1 MNNNVEESAFPLTTP
16 SPPPTFFSRFFL
28 SCLNFIKKKP
38 ALSIVVIIPNIVFAI
53 YLTCIASPQ
62 YISEAHFMVKSE
74 RSQGTPLSMLLQAG
88 GETITSENTY
98 AVQDYMMSRDAMNVL
113 LKNHDLEKV
122 FNSPTADFMARYP
135 NWYSLNNKESFYR
148 YYKKHVKAEI
158 DADTS
163 LSVLRVR
170 TFSAAE
176 SQRIAKALL
185 AASENLVNDINARQ
199 RQNLIG
205 AAQKEVD
212 ESLKQLKK
220 LQIQMAT
227 FRDTTAMID
236 PEKQS
241 VPLIGNKYALQA
253 MLTATQMQLEQ
264 TLKTAPDSPA
274 VAVYRHQISIILQ
287 EIKNASATLTGNNQ
301 SLVPKLTEFDSL
313 TIQRQLLEKVLISEV
328 GSLEAAKAQAN
339 RQMVFL
345 EDVTQPDAPDYPEY
359 PPTIVFMAVCLAA
372 TYGLYTMG
380 RLLVAGA
387 REHKIT

>member
-1 MNNNVEESAFPLTTP
+1 MINQVEEREPIA
-16 SPPPTFFSRFFL
+16 PPTQPSSFSRIMFL
-28 SCLNFIKKKP
+28 FVNFIKNRP
-38 ALSIVVIIPNIVFAI
+38 ALALFVIFPNILFFI
-53 YLTCIASPQ
+53 YLSCIASPQ
-62 YISEAHFMVKSE
+62 YISEAHFMVRSE
-74 RSQGTPLSMLLQAG
+74 RSQSTPLSMLLQAG

-98 AVQDYMMSRDAMNVL
+98 AVQDYMMSRDAMNTL
-113 LKNHDLEKV
+113 LKKHNLDKV
-122 FNSPTADFMARYP
+122 FNPPHADFIARYP
-135 NWYSLNNKESFYR
+135 NFYSRNDKESFYR
-148 YYKKHVKAEI
+148 YYKKHIKAEI

-170 TFSAAE
+170 TFNAAE

-185 AASENLVNDINARQ
+185 TASESLINDINTRQ

-212 ESLKQLKK
+212 ESLKQLQQLQLK
-220 LQIQMAT
+220 LAT
-227 FRDTTAMID
+227 FRNTNAVID

-241 VPLIGNKYALQA
+241 IPLVSNKYALQA
-253 MLTATQMQLEQ
+253 MQTATQMQLDQ
-264 TLKTAPDSPA
+264 TLKTTPDSPSI
-274 VAVYRHQISIILQ
+274 AVYRHQIAIIQQ
-287 EIKNASATLTGNNQ
+287 ELKRASAQLTGNAE

-328 GSLEAAKAQAN
+328 GSLEAAKAQAD

-345 EDVTQPDAPDYPEY
+345 EEVTQPDAPDYPEY
-359 PPTIVFMAVCLAA
+359 PPTAVFMAVFFAA
-372 TYGLYTMG
+372 TYGLYIMG

>member
-1 MNNNVEESAFPLTTP
+1 MTNNVEESNPITPP
-16 SPPPTFFSRFFL
+16 SPSGAFL
-28 SCLNFIKKKP
+28 SRILLSALSFMKKKP
-38 ALSIVVIIPNIVFAI
+38 ALLVIVIIPNLVFAI
-53 YLTCIASPQ
+53 YLTCLASPQ
-62 YISEAHFMVKSE
+62 YISEAHFMVRSE

-98 AVQDYMMSRDAMNVL
+98 AVQDYMMSRDAMNIL

-122 FNSPTADFMARYP
+122 FNPPTADFIARYP

-158 DADTS
+158 DAETS

-170 TFSAAE
+170 TFSATE

-185 AASENLVNDINARQ
+185 AASEKLVNDINARQ

-220 LQIQMAT
+220 LQIQLAT

-241 VPLIGNKYALQA
+241 VPLISNKYALQA
-253 MLTATQMQLEQ
+253 MLTATQMQLDQ

-274 VAVYRHQISIILQ
+274 VMVYQRQIAIILQ

-313 TIQRQLLEKVLISEV
+313 NIQRQLLEKVLISEV

-339 RQMVFL
+339 RQMIFL
-345 EDVTQPDAPDYPEY
+345 EDVTEPDAPDYPEY
-359 PPTIVFMAVCLAA
+359 PQTIIFIAVFFAA